1 MSAAATVFVLPSF
14 AGGGAERVTLALMSA
29 LDRRRFAPAL
39 IVLSG
44 EGPLAGRVPDG
55 VPVHDLAT
63 PRLRRA
69 LPALIA
75 RLRRLQPQTVV
86 SSFGYVNLALLALR
100 PALPRGVRVIVREA
114 NMPSLSLPNAPYPRL
129 LRLGYRY
136 FYRRADTVICS
147 SEAMRAELAR
157 DFGVP
162 EARLAVLANPVD
174 REALRAAA
182 TPPRR
187 APGPGV
193 RFVAAGRLH
202 RQKGFDRLIAM
213 MAEMPADAHLTIF
226 GAGPEDAALTRQAE
240 SLGLA
245 ARVRFAGFAP
255 APWADFAGADAF
267 LLPSR
272 WEGMPNAAL
281 EAFACGTPVIATPD
295 SGGLPALAGDC
306 PSGALRIATIPEDFL
321 AEMQRVRAAAP
332 VEPRRDLLPEA
343 FALSRVAARFAA
355 LLAGET

>member
-1 MSAAATVFVLPSF
+1 MTPAPTVFVLPSF
-14 AGGGAERVTLALMSA
+14 AGGGAERVMLTLMSA

-39 IVLSG
+39 IVLTG
-44 EGPLAGRVPDG
+44 AGPLAGRVPDG

-75 RLRRLQPQTVV
+75 RLRRLRPQTVV
-86 SSFGYVNLALLALR
+86 SSFGYVNLTLLACR
-100 PALPRGVRVIVREA
+100 PALPPGLRIILREA

-129 LRLGYRY
+129 LRLGYRRY
-136 FYRRADTVICS
+136 YRRADRVICS

-157 DFGVP
+157 EFAVP

-182 TPPRR
+182 ALPRR
-187 APGPGV
+187 VPGPGG

-213 MAEMPADAHLTIF
+213 MAEMPADSHLTIF
-226 GAGPEDAALTRQAE
+226 GSGPEDAALKAQAD
-240 SLGLA
+240 SLGLD
-245 ARVRFAGFAP
+245 ARVRFADFEP
-255 APWADFAGADAF
+255 VPWADFAGADAF

-281 EAFACGTPVIATPD
+281 EALACGTPVIATPE
-295 SGGLPALAGDC
+295 SGGLSALVGEC
-306 PSGALRIATIPEDFL
+306 PPGALRIAAIPEGFL
-321 AEMQRVRAAAP
+321 AEMQNVQAGAP
-332 VEPRRDLLPEA
+332 EVPRRDLLPEA

-355 LLAGET
+355 LLAGAA